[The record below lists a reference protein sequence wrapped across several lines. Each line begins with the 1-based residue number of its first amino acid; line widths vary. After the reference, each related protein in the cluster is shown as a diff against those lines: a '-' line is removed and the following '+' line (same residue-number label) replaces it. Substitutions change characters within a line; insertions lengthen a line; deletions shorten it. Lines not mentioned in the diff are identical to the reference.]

1 MAVTPE
7 HSKALDP
14 KAVRPRTYSHDKRAA
29 LQGWL
34 RTALGQP
41 QLTITAETLLSGG
54 AVQENWRLQVVPDS
68 GQPGGKSGGKPET
81 SAESWVMRTDAN
93 QRLSLSLDRA
103 AEYQVIEAAFASG
116 VPVAEPIVRCQD
128 PTVIGRPF
136 LIQRFVEGEA
146 AARQIVRDPA
156 LADTGPH
163 AAAALGAALA
173 KVHRMRP
180 ADRTLSVL
188 PVPMLEP
195 ARAEVTRL
203 RAAITAASQ
212 PRPALE
218 FVLAWLDAHAPVT
231 PQLTLVHGDFRTG
244 NYLLQAGTLAA
255 VLDWEFAHW
264 GDPYEDIGWFCA
276 RCWRFGQEGAAFEA
290 GGIAPRAAFYDG
302 YAAAGGTPIDPAA
315 VAYWEI
321 LAAARWAAIA
331 LLQGDRYFK
340 DGETS
345 IELALTGAMVPEME
359 FDCLEGIAALALP
372 TPAGALPTPAGKPG
386 PAKPPTSPPAA
397 PPSAKPTT
405 GRTGKGPR

>member
-14 KAVRPRTYSHDKRAA
+14 KAVRPRTYSDGKRAA

-41 QLTITAETLLSGG
+41 QLTIAAETLLSGG
-54 AVQENWRLQVVPDS
+54 AVQENWRLQVVADS
-68 GQPGGKSGGKPET
+68 SKTGAAT
-81 SAESWVMRTDAN
+81 ESWVMRTDAN

-103 AEYQVIEAAFASG
+103 AEYQVIEAAFATG

-128 PTVIGRPF
+128 ETVIGRPF
-136 LIQRFVEGEA
+136 LIQRFVEGQA

-156 LADTGPH
+156 LADTGPR

-173 KVHRMRP
+173 KVHSMRP
-180 ADRTLSVL
+180 ADKTLSVL

-244 NYLLQAGTLAA
+244 NYLLQEGKLAA

-276 RCWRFGQEGAAFEA
+276 RCWRFGQEGPAFEA
-290 GGIAPRAAFYDG
+290 GGIAPRTAFYDG

-321 LAAARWAAIA
+321 LATARWAAIA

-359 FDCLEGIAALALP
+359 FDCLQGIAALALP
-372 TPAGALPTPAGKPG
+372 TPTGKQGRAGPT
-386 PAKPPTSPPAA
+386 TPPAA
-397 PPSAKPTT
+397 PLSAKPTAD
-405 GRTGKGPR
+405 RTGKGPR